1 MVNTLMLPAV
11 FCERGQTLELQ
22 RRRPIFLG
30 IYVLISSLKKICTYA
45 LSRLFGNKKRNQKL
59 KVASK
64 IMYPHQDGMIRTQNA
79 LISVAGWTDVRPG
92 FAALRTLGRFHPL
105 RTELTE
111 KQS

>member
-64 IMYPHQDGMIRTQNA
+64 IMYPHQDGMIRTQHA
-79 LISVAGWTDVRPG
+79 LIFSVAGWTDVCG
-92 FAALRTLGRFHPL
+92 FAALRTSV
-105 RTELTE
+105 
-111 KQS
+111 QN